1 MNRTPYAAGYFYPG
15 AAAELKAS
23 VAALVDR
30 RAKKEECIGL
40 LAPHA
45 GYVYS
50 GAVTGAALSRVVF
63 KDIFIIIGPSHSGLG
78 KPFSVMTAGTWQ
90 TPLGKVEIDS
100 DLASKIVAGSEY
112 FEDDVEAHR
121 EEHAVEVQL
130 PFLQYFKPDVRIV
143 PIILADAP
151 AAAYRDMGIELAR
164 VIKKSQKGVVIM
176 ASGDMT
182 HHESAAIAK
191 EKDLSAVEAMLALD
205 IEELTRRYKTRRIT
219 MCAYPPAVV
228 LIAAAKE
235 LGATGGELI
244 KYQSSGDATGDYDD
258 VVAYAGVIFKGGS
271 HAPNRGAG

>member
-1 MNRTPYAAGYFYPG
+1 MLRTPYAAGYFYPG
-15 AAAELKAS
+15 TAAQLKTD
-23 VAALVDR
+23 VARLVDKK
-30 RAKKEECIGL
+30 AKKEDAIGL
-40 LAPHA
+40 LVPHA
-45 GYVYS
+45 GYIYS
-50 GAVTGAALSRVVF
+50 GAVTGATISRIIF
-63 KDIFIIIGPSHSGLG
+63 KDTFVIIGPSHSGLG
-78 KPFSVMTAGTWQ
+78 KPFSVMTEGAWQ

-100 DLASKIVAGSEY
+100 ELARKIVGISQF
-112 FEDDVEAHR
+112 FEEDVEAQR
-121 EEHAVEVQL
+121 EEHAIEVQL
-130 PFLQYFKPDVRIV
+130 PFLQYIKPDVRIV
-143 PIILADAP
+143 PIILYDAP
-151 AAAYRDMGIELAR
+151 VSAYIQMGKDIASAIKEL
-164 VIKKSQKGVVIM
+164 KKDVVIM

-244 KYQSSGDATGDYDD
+244 KYQSSGDATGDYKD

-271 HAPNRGAG
+271 HASDRGAG